1 MTSSVSGSDGASI
14 DFAIARDRLTINYRC
29 GEVRGARTLFIALRQ
44 GAANGSAVVPFG
56 ENVEG
61 STVFL
66 PFQADR
72 LIAIQWNG
80 ASVAI
85 FERAWKNWRWSEAQS
100 APNDISATTEGA
112 CCSISIDFASPDA
125 AEKISLVV
133 YAKDFSHGK
142 SWGWFFGCSDSS
154 VLAGEGERY
163 LPHYLEIDRGARTI
177 KTRARLSLERGRLRI
192 YQLFV
197 RLFGNTNETRQPH
210 GILAQNGVGKFNDI
224 NAAALGAIRQM
235 GFSHIW
241 LTGVLQQASGTD
253 YSEIGQPASD
263 ADLLKGIA
271 GSPYAI
277 ADYFDVCADYAVE
290 PRNRLTEF
298 KALLDRVHAHG
309 LRALIDFIPNHVARC
324 YHSDIKPEIN
334 FGRHDNRAVF
344 FDPQNNFFYLPP
356 NDDGP
361 PLQLPTGGMK
371 PHCDG
376 CIAEE
381 MEHGRV
387 TGNNIVSWK
396 PSLNDWYE
404 TVKLNYGFNFTD
416 PAKDVREY
424 PNARTPEKAIPDTWL
439 KMDQV
444 ISYWESLGV
453 DGFRCDMA
461 HMEPPEFWKWL
472 IARARM
478 RAPEVVF
485 VAEAYDN
492 DPAKVPGS
500 DPVLAQLKGGAGN
513 VKFDLLDA
521 GFDGVYDDPSYRVLK
536 GIYEGGRW
544 ANDLDD
550 TDRDPFISDNAL
562 RYAENHDEV
571 RLAAPNEWG
580 GVGMQAGRA
589 VSAILYGRSRGPLLL
604 YNGQEVGEPAA
615 GAEGFGGDDA
625 RTTIFDYW
633 SMPEMV
639 RWVNGHAYDGGRLSP
654 EQKALLEFYGR
665 LLRLNGEP
673 AFRSGGFYPLNPGNR
688 DNPRFGRIGE
698 ESPSGHWLYAFW
710 RCDRNSGQRFLVAAN
725 LHRTATL
732 RQVLIVSPASALEFL
747 AIDSATEQLRFVD
760 RLASDAT
767 IFESTAAAVEIAE
780 IAPLSARYLEC
791 LPNEAVADRAARPAD
806 DRGAPC
812 VRDVQLPSS

>member
-1 MTSSVSGSDGASI
+1 MISSVLGSDGASI
-14 DFAIARDRLTINYRC
+14 DFSISRDRLLIDYRC
-29 GEVRGARTLFIALRQ
+29 GEVRGARTIFVAVRS
-44 GAANGSAVVPFG
+44 GSAVGSAVVPFS
-56 ENVEG
+56 ENFEG

-72 LIAIQWNG
+72 LFVIQWNG
-80 ASVAI
+80 ASVSI
-85 FERAWKNWRWSEAQS
+85 FARTWENWRWSEAQV
-100 APNDISATTEGA
+100 APNDITATIEGS
-112 CCSISIDFASPDA
+112 CCKVAVELASIESE
-125 AEKISLVV
+125 EKISLAA

-142 SWGWFFGCSDSS
+142 SWGWFFGCSASS
-154 VLAGEGERY
+154 VPAGEGERY
-163 LPHYLEIDRGARTI
+163 LPHYLELDRRAQTF
-177 KTRARLSLERGRLRI
+177 KTRARLSIERERLRI

-210 GILAQNGVGKFNDI
+210 GTLAENGVGKFNDI
-224 NAAALGAIRQM
+224 HEAALGAIQQM

-290 PRNRLTEF
+290 PKNRLTEF
-298 KALLDRVHAHG
+298 KALLDRVHAQG
-309 LRALIDFIPNHVARC
+309 LQALIDFIPNHVARC

-334 FGRHDNRAVF
+334 FGRHDNRTVF
-344 FDPQNNFFYLPP
+344 FDPKNNFFYLPP

-361 PLQLPTGGMK
+361 PLQLPTAGTK

-387 TGNNIVSWK
+387 TGNNVVSWK

-404 TVKLNYGFNFTD
+404 TVKLNYGFDFTD
-416 PAKDVREY
+416 PAKNVREY
-424 PNARTPEKAIPDTWL
+424 PNARTPEKAIPDTWV
-439 KMDQV
+439 KMDEV
-444 ISYWESLGV
+444 ISYWQSLGV

-472 IARARM
+472 IARARG
-478 RAPEVVF
+478 RAPAVVF

-500 DPVLAQLKGGAGN
+500 DPLLAQLAGGCGN

-550 TDRDPFISDNAL
+550 TARDPFISDNAL

-580 GVGMQAGRA
+580 GVGMEAGRA
-589 VSAILYGRSRGPLLL
+589 VSAILYGLSRGPLLL

-639 RWVNGHAYDGGRLSP
+639 RWVNGHQYDGGKLAP
-654 EQKALLEFYGR
+654 EQKALREFYGR
-665 LLRLNGEP
+665 LVRLNGEP
-673 AFRSGGFYPLNPGNR
+673 AFRDGGFYSLNPANR
-688 DNPRFGRIGE
+688 DNPRFERLGE
-698 ESPSGHWLYAFW
+698 EAASGHWLYAFW
-710 RCDRNSGQRFLVAAN
+710 RCDLSSEQRFLVVAN
-725 LHRTATL
+725 LHPTDTL
-732 RQVLIVSPASALEFL
+732 RQVLIVSPPPALEFL
-747 AIDSATEQLRFVD
+747 ALDSAVARMLFVD
-760 RLASDAT
+760 RLVSDS
-767 IFESTAAAVEIAE
+767 IFESTIAAVEIAE
-780 IAPLSARYLEC
+780 IAPLSALYLEC
-791 LPNEAVADRAARPAD
+791 LPNEAVADRAAGPGH